1 MRGVVKSW
9 RLIYNGA
16 MNNYA
21 FIDGQN
27 LRMST
32 AYANPPW
39 KVDLRRF
46 KIFLA
51 EKYKA
56 SKLYYFIG
64 AYNPQNKKLY
74 RKLEENGY
82 EVIFREHDNTSYGH
96 KKGNVDTDIV
106 FSVMKDLVEQEEFD
120 KVILVSGD
128 GDYMKM
134 VKYLIE
140 KNKFLKLLIPD
151 RRKMSSLYRTKIP
164 DSFEGFLDEESTK
177 QKIAGSP

>member
-9 RLIYNGA
+9 HLIYNGA

-46 KIFLA
+46 KIFLT
-51 EKYKA
+51 E
-56 SKLYYFIG
+56 
-64 AYNPQNKKLY
+64 
-74 RKLEENGY
+74 
-82 EVIFREHDNTSYGH
+82 
-96 KKGNVDTDIV
+96 
-106 FSVMKDLVEQEEFD
+106 
-120 KVILVSGD
+120 
-128 GDYMKM
+128 
-134 VKYLIE
+134 
-140 KNKFLKLLIPD
+140 
-151 RRKMSSLYRTKIP
+151 MSSLYKTKIP